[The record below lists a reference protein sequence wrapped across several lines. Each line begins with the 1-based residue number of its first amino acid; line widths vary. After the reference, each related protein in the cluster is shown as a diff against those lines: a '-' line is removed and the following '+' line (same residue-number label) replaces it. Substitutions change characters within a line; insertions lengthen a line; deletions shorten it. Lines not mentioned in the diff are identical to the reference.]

1 MEDVVD
7 APGPARTS
15 PDATRRRWFENL
27 GEGAYAG
34 VTEVV
39 FEGP

>member
-1 MEDVVD
+1 MLQ
-7 APGPARTS
+7 ARPGRP